1 MMKDGN
7 VIEVRD
13 VYKKYKNY
21 FDKSNT
27 LKERIIHKNRNK
39 YKEYW
44 VLKGI
49 DFEVKKGEAIGLV
62 GKNGCGKSTTLKLL
76 TKIIYPDRGSIEIE
90 GRVSSLL
97 ELGAGFH
104 PDLSGYENIYLN
116 ASVFGLSR
124 KEIDGRIDEII
135 DFSEL
140 REFINNPIRTYSS
153 GMYMKLAFSVAIN
166 VNADIL
172 LIDEILGVGDVNFQA
187 KCFEKLL
194 EIKENGTTIV
204 IVSHA
209 TGQIEKIC
217 DRSLWVEDG
226 IIRMEGEP
234 RKVHDCYLSIMEERR
249 VQQKEVETEER
260 KERERL
266 KAAYGKEK
274 ERIQKEIEA
283 REQERKK
290 SRERFEEIERRRL
303 ERDKYRQDIEK
314 KQSIEAGKK
323 KQTELGAQ
331 TNEQITT
338 ASESKT
344 ELERQQELIKKAEE
358 EVKRQQELIALAE
371 QERQRQEKIIRENTS
386 REEFYEKENQRLEH
400 VVKEKDIEIERL
412 NSYIRNQELEIERIN
427 LCIQDKNT
435 EISRYNGIILEKDD
449 EENRLNAVILSK
461 DDEADRLNT
470 VILEKDDEIARLN
483 TNILEKDGEINRLN
497 AVILD
502 KDGEIDRLNR
512 VMTVIE

>member
-1 MMKDGN
+1 MKDGN

-27 LKERIIHKNRNK
+27 LKERIIHTSRNK

-49 DFEVKKGEAIGLV
+49 NFEVKKGEAIGLV

-116 ASVFGLSR
+116 AAVFGLTR
-124 KEIDGRIDEII
+124 KEIDRRVDEII

-166 VNADIL
+166 VNAEIL

-226 IIRMEGEP
+226 IIKMEGEP
-234 RKVHDCYLSIMEERR
+234 KKVHDCYLNIMEERR
-249 VQQKEVETEER
+249 VQQKETEIEER

-266 KAAYGKEK
+266 KAAYGEEK
-274 ERIQKEIEA
+274 ERIQREIEA
-283 REQERKK
+283 RVQERKK
-290 SRERFEEIERRRL
+290 TRERFEEIERRRR
-303 ERDKYRQDIEK
+303 ERDKFRQEIEK
-314 KQSIEAGKK
+314 NKNIEAGKNNE
-323 KQTELGAQ
+323 TELKIK
-331 TNEQITT
+331 TDKQILTL
-338 ASESKT
+338 SESKT
-344 ELERQQELIKKAEE
+344 EFERQQELIKKAEE
-358 EVKRQQELIALAE
+358 EVKKQQELIALAE

-386 REEFYEKENQRLEH
+386 REQFYEKENQRLEH

-427 LCIQDKNT
+427 LCIQDKNA
-435 EISRYNGIILEKDD
+435 EISRFNDIILKKDY
-449 EENRLNAVILSK
+449 
-461 DDEADRLNT
+461 EADRLNT
-470 VILEKDDEIARLN
+470 VILEKDDEADRLNAVILEMDDEIARLN
-483 TNILEKDGEINRLN
+483 TGILEKDGEINRLN
-497 AVILD
+497 AAILD
-502 KDGEIDRLNR
+502 KDDEIDRLNR
-512 VMTVIE
+512 IMTVIE